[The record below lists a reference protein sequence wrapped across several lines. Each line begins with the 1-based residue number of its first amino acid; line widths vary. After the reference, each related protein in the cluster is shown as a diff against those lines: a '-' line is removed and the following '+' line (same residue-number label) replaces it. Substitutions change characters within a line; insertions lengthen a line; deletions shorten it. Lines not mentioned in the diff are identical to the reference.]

1 MKETKDIFNESYK
14 PLKRFCLEERGRWGG
29 TWRGTGI
36 GERNGLNNVCTYE

>member
-29 TWRGTGI
+29 DVEGEGDRGEKWPKQCMHI
-36 GERNGLNNVCTYE
+36 